1 MSLSVQNNTRPPLKD
16 RLIPWY
22 FVIAFVVLFVV
33 DGIFV
38 YIATKS
44 NSGVVTEHPY
54 KKGLAYNQTIQLAEQ
69 QEALG
74 WHATT
79 TYKNEALTFKL
90 IDKQDLPIQ
99 HATVIAYIE
108 RPLEDGYKKELTL
121 TEVENGI
128 YSAPIS
134 LPLKGQWNVTIGV
147 SWESQQYQ
155 ITKRLVVK

>member
-1 MSLSVQNNTRPPLKD
+1 M
-16 RLIPWY
+16 
-22 FVIAFVVLFVV
+22 
-33 DGIFV
+33 
-38 YIATKS
+38 
-44 NSGVVTEHPY
+44 VTEHPY